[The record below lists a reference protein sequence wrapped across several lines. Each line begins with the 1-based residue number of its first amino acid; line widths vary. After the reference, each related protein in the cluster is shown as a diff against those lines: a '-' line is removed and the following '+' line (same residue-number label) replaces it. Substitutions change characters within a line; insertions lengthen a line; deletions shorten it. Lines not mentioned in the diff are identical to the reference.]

1 MDNLQASNNQ
11 ALGKQGESLAVSF
24 LERNGYTILETN
36 WRYGQSEADIICK
49 KNGELVFVEVK
60 TRGTDK
66 FGYPERAVTKQKQR
80 QYQFLAEG
88 YIQKHKLNMDVRFD
102 IVSIVQQVPEPEVFH
117 IKDAFYPTNF

>member
-1 MDNLQASNNQ
+1 MDNSTTTNNQ
-11 ALGKQGESLAVSF
+11 EVGKQGESLAVTF
-24 LERNGYTILETN
+24 LEQNGYTILETN
-36 WRYGQSEADIICK
+36 WRFGQSEADIICK
-49 KNGELVFVEVK
+49 KKGELVFVEVK

-88 YIQKHKLNMDVRFD
+88 YIQKNKLTMDVRFD
-102 IVSIVQQVPEPEVFH
+102 IISIVHHFPEPEIVH